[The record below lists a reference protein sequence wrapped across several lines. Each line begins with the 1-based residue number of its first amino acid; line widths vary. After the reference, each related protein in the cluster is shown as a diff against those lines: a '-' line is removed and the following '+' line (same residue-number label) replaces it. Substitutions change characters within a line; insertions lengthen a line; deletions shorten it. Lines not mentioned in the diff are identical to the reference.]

1 MKIYSFILS
10 IAALIFCSQAKAGFR
25 ADSLPQNDS
34 LIIKLKSVRLSNYKA
49 GPVDSLIAH
58 LPAGII
64 DYKIGASHNLK
75 VADVL
80 FIHYRNDVTVAVFVK
95 SFTHMDPNVVN
106 SANPTQNWIVSAFRQ
121 ENVAYSI
128 IYNGTTCIN
137 GCENQTR

>member
-1 MKIYSFILS
+1 VKLQLFISLLA
-10 IAALIFCSQAKAGFR
+10 ILILCGEAKADSR
-25 ADSLPQNDS
+25 VDSLPQNDS
-34 LIIKLKSVRLSNYKA
+34 LIIKLKSVRLSNYEA
-49 GPVDSLIAH
+49 GPVDSLITH

-64 DYKIGASHNLK
+64 DYKIGASRNLK

-106 SANPTQNWIVSAFRQ
+106 SANPTQNWVVSAFRQ

-137 GCENQTR
+137 GCENEFH